1 MDREASRTMVH
12 RVTKV
17 SDKIDLV
24 TKQQQQQQQ
33 QTESKGLA

>member
-12 RVTKV
+12 RVTEV
-17 SDKIDLV
+17 SDEIDLV
-24 TKQQQQQQQ
+24 TKQQQQ